1 MHKGEEAVKSPR
13 TEVIEVLT
21 KTVEA
26 VKHKDKN
33 RKVIITQG
41 GNVIAIKN
49 QVETTIKNQVGA
61 AKKEIVKAKKVIK
74 ERAVR
79 YANYRRAVLKGS
91 KNLVSQVD
99 SVADVYTWTVPAIK
113 QAKFIRKMNMTLRA
127 ENKALR
133 REIASLKAQ
142 LG

>member
-1 MHKGEEAVKSPR
+1 MPR
-13 TEVIEVLT
+13 TEVIEVLS

-49 QVETTIKNQVGA
+49 QAGTTKD
-61 AKKEIVKAKKVIK
+61 EIAKAKNVIR
-74 ERAVR
+74 ECAVR

-91 KNLVSQVD
+91 KNLVGQVD
-99 SVADVYTWTVPAIK
+99 SVADVYTWTVPALK
-113 QAKFIRKMNMTLRA
+113 QAKLIKKMNMRLRA

-133 REIASLKAQ
+133 REVADLKAH